1 MLVTS
6 EIPFYF
12 CHESCD
18 SWFVDLNFYFTS
30 QVFLYFY
37 VCFYI
42 SVSSWLKSAILN
54 FVVI

>member
-6 EIPFYF
+6 EISFYF

-18 SWFVDLNFYFTS
+18 SWCVDLNFYFTS